1 MDAKVADGGPG
12 GDPSVLHRTAATT
25 TNTSA
30 SEATRTR
37 RRETGRNSRN
47 GEPASSGNSST
58 SPGADRPT
66 EDPQSVNRFDS
77 SDTNNRI
84 GARSPALKA
93 CRLRVIAALL
103 LLFAQGDT
111 RDDVRAWC

>member
-12 GDPSVLHRTAATT
+12 DDPSVLHRTAATT

-37 RRETGRNSRN
+37 RRETGRNLCN
-47 GEPASSGNSST
+47 GEPAGSGDSST
-58 SPGADRPT
+58 SPGPDPPT

-77 SDTNNRI
+77 SDTNNAI

-93 CRLRVIAALL
+93 CRS
-103 LLFAQGDT
+103 
-111 RDDVRAWC
+111 RAKATAEP